1 MTALNQGGGALIN
14 SSHNLTIEASG
25 GGGIVLQTNGQII
38 TNGAVNS
45 GEHFIIGGS
54 ARISGNTTQIGKQ
67 EFFTIG
73 TNTGRVASEIYQ
85 DADISNPTSGA
96 LYIVPKTNGGRIYFG
111 RSSQS
116 AVLNFSGVSGIES
129 IPSLNMNGAIL
140 WGGTSFLI
148 NRLNDDMV
156 YLSGSSIP
164 GKGGHRFFSNRENSG
179 FSAPDEI
186 FTIKNN
192 GNVLIGTTADNGI
205 DRLQVNGS
213 ARFSGTLRAAQIS
226 TTKQTLTPTGTT
238 QTIDWNNGSIV
249 DLLLSS
255 ATGNVTLT
263 LLNAQNAS
271 SYLIEVT
278 NGATPRNLI
287 FPTGTL
293 QSNGGGNV
301 YVGIAN
307 QKDVIAV
314 LWDGNQFLISVSP
327 NYA

>member
-1 MTALNQGGGALIN
+1 LKRVIVKGGGNVLIGTTADNGVDRLQLNGSARISGNVGIGVSPLYNLHIQDTKPLGLYSYLENTSSNSIASATYMARSQSGVIIGMTALNQGGGALIN

-25 GGGIVLQTNGQII
+25 GGGMVLQTNGQII
-38 TNGAVNS
+38 TNAAVNS

-54 ARISGNTTQIGKQ
+54 AR
-67 EFFTIG
+67 
-73 TNTGRVASEIYQ
+73 
-85 DADISNPTSGA
+85 
-96 LYIVPKTNGGRIYFG
+96 
-111 RSSQS
+111 
-116 AVLNFSGVSGIES
+116 
-129 IPSLNMNGAIL
+129 
-140 WGGTSFLI
+140 
-148 NRLNDDMV
+148 
-156 YLSGSSIP
+156 
-164 GKGGHRFFSNRENSG
+164 
-179 FSAPDEI
+179 
-186 FTIKNN
+186 
-192 GNVLIGTTADNGI
+192 
-205 DRLQVNGS
+205 VNGVV
-213 ARFSGTLRAAQIS
+213 TAAQIS

-238 QTIDWNNGSIV
+238 QSINWNNGSIV

-301 YVGIAN
+301 YVGTAN
-307 QKDVIAV
+307 RKDVIAV